1 METCPTSGGKPCSGV
16 PHATSTSV
24 SVLAAHAGVTIT
36 LKFSLVLNRAQ
47 SDRLTGLEPPQIS
60 PRRGQGGGNRQG
72 EEAIGKDTGCQGT
85 LPHNHC
91 SPRYLCDTVC
101 RPAWPPLMSLESP
114 KSHHDAGR
122 GGNG

>member
-36 LKFSLVLNRAQ
+36 LKFSLVLSRAQ

-72 EEAIGKDTGCQGT
+72 EEAIGKDTGLPGNFTSQSLQST
-85 LPHNHC
+85 LPVRHC
-91 SPRYLCDTVC
+91 LQACLATSDEPRIAQISPR
-101 RPAWPPLMSLESP
+101 
-114 KSHHDAGR
+114 R
-122 GGNG
+122 G